1 MSVQESLGVEDWTH
15 DGRFVIFMPSPRS
28 FSALPLDGDR
38 KPIPVIESSSSV
50 DEPRVSRDGRWL
62 AYSANETGQWEVYL
76 QPFMRAGDRVRVSTS
91 GGSQARWR
99 ADGKELFY
107 LTLDGTMMSVDT
119 SDPMNPAAPRRLF
132 ESRFWVNP
140 VS

>member
-1 MSVQESLGVEDWTH
+1 M
-15 DGRFVIFMPSPRS
+15 IFLPGPRTI
-28 FSALPLDGDR
+28 SALPLGGDR

-50 DEPRVSRDGRWL
+50 DEPHVSRDGRWL
-62 AYSANETGQWEVYL
+62 AYSANETGQWEVYV
-76 QPFMRAGDRVRVSTS
+76 QPFMRPGDRVRVSTS

-119 SDPMNPAAPRRLF
+119 SDPINPAAPRRLF

-140 VS
+140 VMINTT